1 MRVQF
6 RTEGNIAAGLRRGL
20 IVDTDE
26 KTIAIVG
33 VDDNIIGTDE
43 LPVEEAN
50 ELERLIEVADFFELP
65 ATPLVTG
72 SPGRRVGY
80 TVSVTTPGRSH
91 QARLTDPIEHPRV
104 RELVN
109 NLNRLWEKM
118 VDVRL
123 LSRKGDTSR
132 PDL

>member
-6 RTEGNIAAGLRRGL
+6 RTEGNIAAGLRRKL
-20 IVDTDE
+20 IVDTNE

-33 VDDNIIGTDE
+33 ADDNIVGTEE

-65 ATPLVTG
+65 ATLLVTT
-72 SPGRRVGY
+72 SPRRRVGY
-80 TVSVTTPGRSH
+80 TISVTIPGRSH
-91 QARLTDPIEHPRV
+91 EAQLTDPIEDPRV

-109 NLNRLWEKM
+109 HLNRLWEKM
-118 VDVRL
+118 IDVRL
-123 LSRKGDTSR
+123 
-132 PDL
+132 